1 MKKISFII
9 ITFLSFFLF
18 NNCEEETI
26 ADNVFNYITFGAEG
40 YSTIVPLEGSTTI
53 DVLVLTS
60 KASGSDRTFNV
71 VVDQASTAAAGSY
84 SIPST
89 VVVPSGSQEGI
100 LTLTLSDVDLG
111 IGVNDL
117 VIGFSGEDGLFN
129 GAPTTVSY
137 TQQCNEVAAVLDF
150 TFDFYASETEW
161 SIIDA
166 LDSVVASGG
175 GYSNGQGTTS
185 ENITL
190 CAGRDYTLT
199 VTDEFSHGMHDGDNI
214 GSYTLTIGGVE
225 KVSGGGAFGA
235 SESSSFDTN

>member
-53 DVLVLTS
+53 DVL
-60 KASGSDRTFNV
+60 
-71 VVDQASTAAAGSY
+71 
-84 SIPST
+84 
-89 VVVPSGSQEGI
+89 VPSGSQEGI

-199 VTDEFSHGMHDGDNI
+199 VTDEFSDGMDDGDNI